1 MRHAKESFCRVIAR
15 LFAAPLAFWPVWAA
29 AHIEAGSTGDGGF
42 VSGLQHPVSGLDHV
56 VAMVAVGLW
65 GAQLGAPAI
74 WVLPVAFPLIM
85 AFGGVLGVIGVP
97 VPKVEVGIALSGVVL
112 GLMVAFA
119 VRTPL
124 WLAMIIVAAFAI
136 FHGHA
141 HGSALPAFGIPILY
155 ASGFV
160 IATGLLHLCGIVIG
174 ATNRWQGGEAL
185 IRGGGV
191 LIALTGAYF
200 LYLQLGLT

>member
-1 MRHAKESFCRVIAR
+1 MRHTQDPFHRGIA
-15 LFAAPLAFWPVWAA
+15 LLLAAPSAAWPVLAV
-29 AHIEAGSTGDGGF
+29 AHIEAGSAGDGGF
-42 VSGLQHPVSGLDHV
+42 VSGLQHPITGLDHV

-65 GAQLGAPAI
+65 GAQLAAPAI
-74 WVLPVAFPLIM
+74 WVLPIAFPLIM
-85 AFGGVLGVIGVP
+85 ALGGVLGVIGVP
-97 VPKVEVGIALSGVVL
+97 VPNVEIGIALSGVVL

-119 VRTPL
+119 VRPPL
-124 WLAMIIVAAFAI
+124 WMAMLIVAAFAI
-136 FHGHA
+136 FHGHS
-141 HGSALPAFGIPILY
+141 HGTALPVFGVPILY

-160 IATGLLHLCGIVIG
+160 IATGLLHLCGILIG

>member
-1 MRHAKESFCRVIAR
+1 
-15 LFAAPLAFWPVWAA
+15 
-29 AHIEAGSTGDGGF
+29 
-42 VSGLQHPVSGLDHV
+42 
-56 VAMVAVGLW
+56 
-65 GAQLGAPAI
+65 
-74 WVLPVAFPLIM
+74 
-85 AFGGVLGVIGVP
+85 VLGVIGVP
-97 VPKVEVGIALSGVVL
+97 VPNVEIGIALSGVVL

-119 VRTPL
+119 VRPPL
-124 WLAMIIVAAFAI
+124 WMAMLMVAAFAI

-141 HGSALPAFGIPILY
+141 HGSALPAFGVPILY

-160 IATGLLHLCGIVIG
+160 IATGLLHLCGILIG
-174 ATNRWQGGEAL
+174 ATNRWQGGVGL

>member
-1 MRHAKESFCRVIAR
+1 MRHTQDPFHRGIA
-15 LFAAPLAFWPVWAA
+15 LLLAAPSAAWPVLTV
-29 AHIEAGSTGDGGF
+29 AHIEAGSAGDGGF
-42 VSGLQHPVSGLDHV
+42 VSGLQHPITGLDHV

-74 WVLPVAFPLIM
+74 CVLPIAFPLIM
-85 AFGGVLGVIGVP
+85 AVGGVLGVIGIP
-97 VPKVEVGIALSGVVL
+97 VPNVEIGIALSGVVL

-119 VRTPL
+119 VRPPL
-124 WLAMIIVAAFAI
+124 WMAMLIVAAFAI
-136 FHGHA
+136 FHGHS
-141 HGSALPAFGIPILY
+141 HGTALPVFGVPILY

-160 IATGLLHLCGIVIG
+160 IATGLLHLCGILIG

-200 LYLQLGLT
+200 LYRQLELI

>member
-1 MRHAKESFCRVIAR
+1 MRHTQDPFHRGIA
-15 LFAAPLAFWPVWAA
+15 LLLAASSAAWPVLAV
-29 AHIEAGSTGDGGF
+29 AHIEAGSAGDGGF
-42 VSGLQHPVSGLDHV
+42 VSGLQHPITGLDHV

-74 WVLPVAFPLIM
+74 WVLPIAFPLIM
-85 AFGGVLGVIGVP
+85 ALGGVLGVIGVP
-97 VPKVEVGIALSGVVL
+97 VPNVEIGIALSGVVL

-119 VRTPL
+119 VRPPL
-124 WLAMIIVAAFAI
+124 WLAMLLVAAFAI

-141 HGSALPAFGIPILY
+141 HGSALPAFGVPILY

-160 IATGLLHLCGIVIG
+160 IATGLLHLCGILIG

-200 LYLQLGLT
+200 LYLQLELK

>member
-1 MRHAKESFCRVIAR
+1 MRHAQDRIDRHIAW
-15 LFAAPLAFWPVWAA
+15 LLAVPSAAWPVLSA
-29 AHIEAGSTGDGGF
+29 AHIEAGSAGDGGF
-42 VSGLQHPVSGLDHV
+42 VSGLQHPITGLDHV

-74 WVLPVAFPLIM
+74 WVLPIAFPLIM
-85 AFGGVLGVIGVP
+85 AVGGVLGVIGIP
-97 VPKVEVGIALSGVVL
+97 VPNVEIGIALSGVVL

-119 VRTPL
+119 VRSPL
-124 WLAMIIVAAFAI
+124 WMAMLIVAAFAI
-136 FHGHA
+136 FHGHS
-141 HGSALPAFGIPILY
+141 HGTALPAFGVPILY

-160 IATGLLHLCGIVIG
+160 IATGLLHLCGILIG